1 MFLVVHGAWPA
12 LSYILH
18 MQTHLFWG
26 EGVHSHY
33 WQFGN
38 RNNEVSHSE
47 AKLPLYVNLLKHSM
61 LFHRRLVLADHMVV
75 NSPNFLR
82 CVRDQT
88 LRDIISKETV
98 SVAYI
103 GSPLQAEEDKNSH
116 YDLLRMRQFYRRYD
130 LYHKETPQYLAS
142 ADFDAEVAAIDG
154 ITSPLIRIDSHR
166 DARFEDALRQ
176 FISSSSFRRL
186 CLPDATDETVELLRR
201 QFHFAMSECKDR
213 YGSVG
218 IIHFDPTHRDKTEQ
232 TVFEIIRSI
241 PGVTNSAENPV
252 HNRQFRRELTRIAN
266 VFLMRAETAA
276 VNVSPIL
283 TPHEAKYVELF
294 SREFENANMQSSN
307 SRSFSFSLTTACLSP
322 MGLAALSGRDII
334 ALRNTPAAQS
344 YFDLIDKIGGDFSEN
359 ASMTQATISRYIDE
373 IDRLAYDRHHL
384 LRTTEASLGKIDS
397 KVTLTVHDWVQD
409 IRGSLGVMFQLATAI
424 GNVFFWGIP
433 KVILP
438 YVEQHLDKLT
448 TRADN
453 PVAADK
459 IIQDDDELTCYRS
472 IGQPA

>member
-1 MFLVVHGAWPA
+1 MYANA
-12 LSYILH
+12 S
-18 MQTHLFWG
+18 FWG
-26 EGVHSHY
+26 EGVHSHF

-82 CVRDQT
+82 CVRDHA

-98 SVAYI
+98 SIAYI

-116 YDLLRMRQFYRRYD
+116 YDLLRMRQFYRRYN
-130 LYHKETPQYLAS
+130 LYHEETPQYLAA
-142 ADFDAEVAAIDG
+142 ADFDAEVVAIED
-154 ITSPLIRIDSHR
+154 ITNPLYRIDNHR
-166 DARFEDALRQ
+166 DARLEDALKR

-186 CLPDATDETVELLRR
+186 CLPEATNETVELSQR
-201 QFHFAMSECKDR
+201 QFRFAMSKCRER

-218 IIHFDPTHRDKTEQ
+218 IIHFDPTHRDQSEQ
-232 TVFEIIRSI
+232 TVFEIIRTI
-241 PGVTNSAENPV
+241 PGVASSTENPV

-294 SREFENANMQSSN
+294 SREFENVNMQNGN

-322 MGLAALSGRDII
+322 KGLTALSGRDII
-334 ALRNTPAAQS
+334 GLRDTPAAQS
-344 YFDLIDKIGGDFSEN
+344 YFDLIDKIGGDFSGN
-359 ASMTQATISRYIDE
+359 VSMAEETIRRYIHE

-384 LRTTEASLGKIDS
+384 LRTKDATPEKIDS
-397 KVTLTVHDWVQD
+397 KVTLTIHDWVQD
-409 IRGSLGVMFQLATAI
+409 VRGSLGVMFQLATAV

-433 KVILP
+433 KFILP
-438 YVEQHLDKLT
+438 YVAQHIDKLT